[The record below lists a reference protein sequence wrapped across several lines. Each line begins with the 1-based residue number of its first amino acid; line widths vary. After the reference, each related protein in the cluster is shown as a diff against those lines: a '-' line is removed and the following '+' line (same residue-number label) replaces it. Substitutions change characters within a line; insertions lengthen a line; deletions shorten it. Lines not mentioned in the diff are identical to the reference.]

1 MHDLNI
7 KDTEL
12 RGLREQLNEL
22 RIAQL
27 PAAEQQAGA
36 GGALEGS
43 VLRSDSETPPPGQ
56 SSTRVPVGD
65 PSVQQQVSATPSSA
79 SASVRSSLMRRV
91 LQSGRKYVDST
102 LSALTSDLAVQQ
114 QQLQTQSQAAIG
126 RTSSNG
132 GAPPPPPG
140 ETEALQ
146 QSSERVAELE
156 REMASLQQYNAQWA
170 QAYAALEAQCRSLV
184 RLTSLNYYSII
195 NTYTT
200 HEYSLLNLQQMYCF
214 RIRVPYFFNNVFQSL
229 FTYYSVDRKSSRARS
244 FQSQFSK

>member
-1 MHDLNI
+1 MNI

-22 RIAQL
+22 RLAQL

-65 PSVQQQVSATPSSA
+65 PSVQQQVSATSSSA

-114 QQLQTQSQAAIG
+114 QQLQTQSQSQAAIG

-132 GAPPPPPG
+132 GAPPPPG

-170 QAYAALEAQCRSLV
+170 QAYTALEAQCRSLV
-184 RLTSLNYYSII
+184 CVTSVLLVHILLHTSIH
-195 NTYTT
+195 Y
-200 HEYSLLNLQQMYCF
+200 
-214 RIRVPYFFNNVFQSL
+214 
-229 FTYYSVDRKSSRARS
+229 
-244 FQSQFSK
+244 